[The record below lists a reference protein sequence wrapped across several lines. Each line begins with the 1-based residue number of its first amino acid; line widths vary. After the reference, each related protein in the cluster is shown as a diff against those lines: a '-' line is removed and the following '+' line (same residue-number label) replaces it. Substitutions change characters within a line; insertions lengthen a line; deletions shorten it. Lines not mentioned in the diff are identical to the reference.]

1 MKMKKKLAMLC
12 IVLCS
17 LSLIACGGGKDPSNN
32 PDSSTQPSG
41 DTSSG
46 GNTSIGGG
54 EKEIWT
60 VTFDLN
66 YEGAGTYKT
75 LEVER
80 STTGV
85 NIQSMMPED
94 PTRPG
99 EYEFDGWYHDT
110 YCKVEWVY
118 MRDRIFADTT
128 LYANWISTGDD
139 PIPAKKTAITWSQD
153 ESFTYQAVSPAT
165 LPSSVDENTKVSFK
179 IVINDQY
186 EGTPVV
192 KAGTQVLTANQDVYS
207 FVASGERMTIS
218 VSGLT
223 KKQQQELEYKV
234 TFNYTLPTW
243 DPVASNPK
251 VYYWG
256 TDANGGHIENTVNWD
271 SATDT
276 QGAMTLVSGN
286 DYTMTIE
293 LNEGDVITGVIIVMY
308 QDNAKKQSQNLEVN
322 ITASGTYQLAMAD
335 GAWVPNDYGEY
346 CFPATITAL

>member
-1 MKMKKKLAMLC
+1 MKKKLAMLC
-12 IVLCS
+12 TILCS
-17 LSLIACGGGKDPSNN
+17 MSLIACGGKSDPSNT
-32 PDSSTQPSG
+32 PTDSSSHPIG
-41 DTSSG
+41 DSTG
-46 GNTSIGGG
+46 GDIG

-66 YEGAGTYKT
+66 YEGGGTYKT

-80 STTGV
+80 STMGV

-94 PTRPG
+94 PTRTG
-99 EYEFDGWYHDT
+99 DYEFEGWYHDT
-110 YCKVEWVY
+110 YCKVEWVH
-118 MRDRIFADTT
+118 MRDRIYADTT
-128 LYANWISTGDD
+128 LYANWTFTGDE
-139 PIPAKKTAITWSQD
+139 PIPVKKTTITWSQD

-165 LPSSVDENTKVSFK
+165 LPTSVDEGTNISFK

-207 FVASGERMTIS
+207 FVASGDKMTIS

-223 KKQQQELEYKV
+223 KKQQEVIDYKV

-256 TDANGGHIENTVNWD
+256 TDANGAHIENTIVWD

-276 QGAMTLVSGN
+276 QGAMTNVSGN
-286 DYTMTIE
+286 DYSMTIE
-293 LNEGDVITGVIIVMY
+293 LNEGDVITGVIVLMY
-308 QDNAKKQSQNLEVN
+308 QGGVKKQSQNLEVN
-322 ITASGTYQLAMAD
+322 ITASGTYQIALAD
-335 GAWVPNDYGEY
+335 GEWIPNEFGEY